1 VVLPAAPATTRKLP
15 FLSTKLEE
23 YSTMITEAPTVKNQ
37 HRPYPRCDRL
47 HWSYSQ
53 INQYLRCPLQYYF
66 ERILKLERPFVP
78 SAMALGSA
86 VHEGLAEYHRCLQF
100 NEPVSTSGVQE
111 IFLNAWQASED
122 RQPIQFRDKETKD
135 ELLAQGVGLLE
146 LYMQEPPPENIV
158 AIEESLLVP
167 LFTSSGDCLEKP
179 LMAVLD
185 LLSRDAHGLVVSEYK
200 TSGRRYSELE
210 TEMMLQATSYA
221 HAVQQRY
228 EERPGVRYVVL
239 VKTKKPQVQY
249 LETIRTD
256 ADISRLGD
264 VVQAVERAIQAEA
277 FYPVESTM
285 NCSGCAFYRQCR
297 QWRGCNSLHMIQE
310 PEAVTC

>member
-1 VVLPAAPATTRKLP
+1 
-15 FLSTKLEE
+15 
-23 YSTMITEAPTVKNQ
+23 MITEAPTAKNQ
-37 HRPYPRCDRL
+37 YRPYPRCDRL